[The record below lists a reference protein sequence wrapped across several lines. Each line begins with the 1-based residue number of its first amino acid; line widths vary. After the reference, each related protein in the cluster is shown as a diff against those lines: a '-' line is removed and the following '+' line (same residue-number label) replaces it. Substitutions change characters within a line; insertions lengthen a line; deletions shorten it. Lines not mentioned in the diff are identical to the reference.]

1 MPGFKCIPGELLS
14 LICASVCHSVKQ
26 GEERWGETIFR
37 ILPGFYGDGIG
48 MGAEQGGCHFP
59 CREEI
64 SEGFLEEEA

>member
-1 MPGFKCIPGELLS
+1 MHPWRAAVPHLCLS
-14 LICASVCHSVKQ
+14 LPFCKT
-26 GEERWGETIFR
+26 GGGKGGGETILR

-64 SEGFLEEEA
+64 SEGFLEEEEA

>member
-1 MPGFKCIPGELLS
+1 MHPWRAAVPHLCLS
-14 LICASVCHSVKQ
+14 LPFCKT
-26 GEERWGETIFR
+26 GRKREGETIFR

-64 SEGFLEEEA
+64 SEGFLEEEEA